1 MGRVKTKRAIRLS
14 RGDRVFLAVDRA
26 LVLLVFLSVLYPL
39 WYVLV
44 MSFDRD
50 IYNTAIRLLPSRFS
64 LNGYGAVF
72 HYSSVWSGFAN
83 SVFYLVAGTAVNMV
97 VTICA
102 AYPLSRTDVRGR
114 GFISLLFAFT
124 MYFSGGL
131 IPGYL
136 LVSSLGMI
144 NTVWAL
150 LLPGAMSVYNMIVMR
165 TYFQTSIPS
174 ELREASAID
183 GCNNMTFLFRIVLP
197 LSTPILAVIAMF
209 YMVGHW
215 NSYFAAMLYL
225 NDHDKYPL
233 QMIIR
238 EILVLNSVDSTAM
251 TDYDPEAASAMI
263 ERAEIMRYSL
273 VVIASVP
280 MLAIFP
286 FVQKYF
292 VKGMMIGAVKG

>member
-215 NSYFAAMLYL
+215 NSYFSAMLYL

>member
-1 MGRVKTKRAIRLS
+1 MKAKNSIRLS
-14 RGDRVFLAVDRA
+14 RSDRVFLAVDR
-26 LVLLVFLSVLYPL
+26 LLVFLVFLCVLYPL
-39 WYVLV
+39 WYVLI
-44 MSFDRD
+44 MSFDGD
-50 IYNTAIRLLPSRFS
+50 IYNTSLRMLPSRFS
-64 LNGYGAVF
+64 LNGYQAVF
-72 HYSSVWSGFAN
+72 NYSMVWTGYLN
-83 SVFYLVAGTAVNMV
+83 SVFYMGAGTLVNMA

-102 AYPLSRTDVRGR
+102 AYPLSRSDVRGR
-114 GFISLLFAFT
+114 SFISLLFAFT

-131 IPGYL
+131 IPHYL

-183 GCNNMTFLFRIVLP
+183 GCNNMTFLFKIVLP

-215 NSYFAAMLYL
+215 NSYFSAMLYL
-225 NDHDKYPL
+225 NDRGKYPL

-238 EILVLNSVDSTAM
+238 EILVLNTVDSSAM
-251 TDYDPEAASAMI
+251 ADYDPEAASAML

-273 VVIASVP
+273 VVVASVP

>member
-1 MGRVKTKRAIRLS
+1 MKAKNSIRLS
-14 RGDRVFLAVDRA
+14 RSDRVFLAVDR
-26 LVLLVFLSVLYPL
+26 LLVFLVFLCVLYPL
-39 WYVLV
+39 WYVLI
-44 MSFDRD
+44 MSFDGD
-50 IYNTAIRLLPSRFS
+50 IYNTSLRMLPSRFS
-64 LNGYGAVF
+64 LNGYQAVF
-72 HYSSVWSGFAN
+72 NYSMVWTGYLN
-83 SVFYLVAGTAVNMV
+83 SVFYMGAGTLVNMA

-102 AYPLSRTDVRGR
+102 AYPLSRSDVRGR
-114 GFISLLFAFT
+114 SFISLLFAFT

-131 IPGYL
+131 IPHYL

-183 GCNNMTFLFRIVLP
+183 GCNNMTFLFKIVLP

-215 NSYFAAMLYL
+215 NSYFSAMLYL
-225 NDHDKYPL
+225 NDRGKYPL
-233 QMIIR
+233 QMVIR
-238 EILVLNSVDSTAM
+238 EILVLNTVDSSAM
-251 TDYDPEAASAMI
+251 TDYDPEAASAML